1 MNYMDCHTHSSF
13 SPDGKNSL
21 EEMCEK
27 AVNLGISVL
36 SVTDH
41 CDCNFW
47 YPADHYFK
55 DTDGVTDLMMYG
67 SGNYSNKSIE
77 KQKSLQEKYRGKLSL
92 LCGIELGQP
101 LQNEEKA
108 EEIAENSD
116 LDFIIGSHH
125 QNQGKDDFY
134 YIDYNKMD
142 RQEIYFLMEE
152 YFCQVLDM
160 CKWGKFDVLG
170 HLTYPLRY
178 ICGDC
183 GIEFDLSRYNDII
196 EEIFKTLIEKGKG
209 IEINTSGLRQKIGKT
224 LPGIEYVKMFR
235 EMGGEII
242 TLGSDAHC
250 TEDIGKGIPEGIEI
264 AGQAGFKY
272 VAYFQNRKPV
282 FVKI

>member
-77 KQKSLQEKYRGKLSL
+77 KQKSLKEKYRGKLSL